1 MRVLHLYSNYKWT
14 GPSEP
19 VVNLA
24 CALRDDGVDVRFACC
39 RTPRPRPRSVGDKS
53 AERGLEPI
61 LDFRLTKLISLNGMR
76 DIGRMS
82 TYLEDH
88 AIDIVHTHRP
98 RDHGIGA
105 YAAHRC
111 RRPVRVVRTNHTGV
125 ALERSWL
132 QRLVFRRFTDAYLG
146 FSRLAAAQDQQY
158 FGLPKDRI
166 FLINPALDLERFDPS
181 RDYPDIRSQLSLSSE
196 HVTAGIIAR
205 AQRHRRWEVL
215 LAAMKLAVERA
226 PKLRLLIVGKGTHF
240 DTMVRQPVKDMGLN
254 DCVLLPGYR
263 TNDDYVAYLNNLDFK
278 IFLMPGTDGTCRAA
292 REAMAMGKPVI
303 AARRGMLP
311 ELVAHED
318 TGLIINDTPEQL
330 AGAMVWLANDANL
343 RKRLGEGAR
352 RYALDHFRLKDQSK
366 AVIAMYEQLM
376 RSE

>member
-24 CALRDDGVDVRFACC
+24 HALRDDGIDIRFACC
-39 RTPRPRPRSVGDKS
+39 RTPKPRPRSVYDK
-53 AERGLEPI
+53 ATAHGLEPI
-61 LDFRLTKLISLNGMR
+61 LDFNLTKFISLDGLR
-76 DIGRMS
+76 DIRRMS
-82 TYLEDH
+82 TYLDDH

-105 YAAHRC
+105 LAAHRC
-111 RRPVRVVRTNHTGV
+111 RRHIKVVRTNHTGV

-132 QRLVFRRFTDAYLG
+132 QRLIFRRFTDAYVG
-146 FSRLAAAQDQQY
+146 FSQRAADQDQQY
-158 FGLPKDRI
+158 FDLPLNRV
-166 FLINPALDLERFDPS
+166 FLIDPALDLQRFDTS
-181 RDYPDIRSQLSLSSE
+181 REYPDIRPQLSLSSSQ
-196 HVTAGIIAR
+196 VLVGIIAR

-215 LAAMKLAVERA
+215 LAAMKLAVKRA
-226 PKLRLLIVGKGTHF
+226 PQLRLLIIGKGTHF
-240 DTMVRQPVKDMGLN
+240 DTAVRQPINDMGLS

-263 TNDDYVAYLNNLDFK
+263 TDDYVAYLSNLDFK

-292 REAMAMGKPVI
+292 REALAMGKPVI

-311 ELVAHED
+311 ELVTHGE
-318 TGLIINDTPEQL
+318 TGLVIDDTPEQL
-330 AGAMVWLANDANL
+330 AEAMVQLATDVDL

-352 RYALDHFRLKDQSK
+352 QYALEHFRLDDQSK
-366 AVIAMYEQLM
+366 AVKTMYERLM
-376 RSE
+376 RDD

>member
-19 VVNLA
+19 VVNLVR
-24 CALRDDGVDVRFACC
+24 ALRDDGVDVRFACC
-39 RTPRPRPRSVGDKS
+39 RMPKPRPRSVYDKA

-111 RRPVRVVRTNHTGV
+111 RRHVKVVRTNHTGV
-125 ALERSWL
+125 ALEHSWL
-132 QRLVFRRFTDAYLG
+132 QRLVFRRYTDAYVG
-146 FSRLAAAQDQQY
+146 FSRLAADQDQQY

-181 RDYPDIRSQLSLSSE
+181 RDYPDIRPQLSLSSD
-196 HVTAGIIAR
+196 HVLVGIIAR

>member
-1 MRVLHLYSNYKWT
+1 MRVLHLFSNYVWT

-24 CALRDDGVDVRFACC
+24 RALRDDGVDVRFACC
-39 RTPRPRPRSVGDKS
+39 RTPSPRPRSVYDKA

-61 LDFRLTKLISLNGMR
+61 LDFRLTKLLSLDGLR
-76 DIGRMS
+76 DIRRIA

-111 RRPVRVVRTNHTGV
+111 RRPVRVVRTNHTGMP
-125 ALERSWL
+125 LKNSWL
-132 QRLVFRRFTDAYLG
+132 LRHAFRHYTDAYLG
-146 FSRLAAAQDQQY
+146 FSRHAAAQDHQV
-158 FGLPKDRI
+158 FDIPEDRV
-166 FLINPALDLERFDPS
+166 FLIDPALDLDRFDPS
-181 RDYPDIRSQLSLSSE
+181 RTYPDLRPQLSISSDQ
-196 HVTAGIIAR
+196 VIAGIIAR

-226 PKLRLLIVGKGTHF
+226 PQLRLLIIGKGTHF
-240 DTMVRQPVKDMGLN
+240 DTTVRQPVSNMGLS
-254 DCVLLPGYR
+254 DCVRLPGYQ
-263 TNDDYVAYLNNLDFK
+263 TDDYVAYLNNLDFK
-278 IFLMPGTDGTCRAA
+278 IFLVPGTDGTCRAA

-311 ELVAHED
+311 ELVAHEG
-318 TGLIINDTPEQL
+318 TGLVIDDTPELL
-330 AGAMVWLANDANL
+330 AEAMVRLANDSNL
-343 RKRLGEGAR
+343 RKRLGERAR
-352 RYALDHFRLKDQSK
+352 QYAQDHYRLKDQSK
-366 AVIAMYEQLM
+366 AVTAMYEQLM
-376 RSE
+376 RS

>member
-1 MRVLHLYSNYKWT
+1 MRVLHLYSNYVWT

-24 CALRDDGVDVRFACC
+24 RALRDDGIDVHFACC
-39 RTPRPRPRSVGDKS
+39 RTPSPRPRSVYDKA

-61 LDFRLTKLISLNGMR
+61 LDFHLTKLISLDGLR

-111 RRPVRVVRTNHTGV
+111 CRPVRVVRTNHTGV
-125 ALERSWL
+125 PLKKSWL
-132 QRLVFRRFTDAYLG
+132 LRHTFRRYTDAYLG
-146 FSRLAAAQDQQY
+146 FSRQAAVQDQQV
-158 FGLPKDRI
+158 FDVPENRV
-166 FLINPALDLERFDPS
+166 FLIDPALDLDRFDPS
-181 RDYPDIRSQLSLSSE
+181 RTYPDIRPQLSLSSG
-196 HVTAGIIAR
+196 HVLVGIIAR

-226 PKLRLLIVGKGTHF
+226 PQLRLLIIGKGTHF
-240 DTMVRQPVKDMGLN
+240 DTAVRQPVNDMGLN
-254 DCVLLPGYR
+254 DCVRLPGYR
-263 TNDDYVAYLNNLDFK
+263 TDDYVTYLSNLDFK

-311 ELVAHED
+311 ELVAHEE
-318 TGLIINDTPEQL
+318 TGLVIDDTPEQL
-330 AGAMVWLANDANL
+330 AEAMVRLANDTNL
-343 RKRLGEGAR
+343 RKRLSKGAR
-352 RYALDHFRLKDQSK
+352 QYALDHFRLKDQSK

-376 RSE
+376 RDK

>member
-61 LDFRLTKLISLNGMR
+61 LDFRLTKLISLDGLR
-76 DIGRMS
+76 DIGRIS

-226 PKLRLLIVGKGTHF
+226 PQLRLLIIGKGTHF
-240 DTMVRQPVKDMGLN
+240 DTAVRRPVNDMGLN
-254 DCVLLPGYR
+254 DRVLLPGYR
-263 TNDDYVAYLNNLDFK
+263 TDDYVAYLNNLDFK

-318 TGLIINDTPEQL
+318 TGLIIDDTPKLL
-330 AGAMVWLANDANL
+330 AEAMVRLANDADL